1 MTPEDLDFFN
11 SVKKLGN
18 IAMDTFIE
26 SIDDIM
32 EKLSPEDKM
41 KLTTN
46 LLSVYCDYQKNLC
59 LLIEN
64 SKMQL
69 QGQSQMSMTA

>member
-1 MTPEDLDFFN
+1 MTKEDLDYFKSIKN
-11 SVKKLGN
+11 LGN

-26 SIDDIM
+26 SIDDII
-32 EKLSPEDKM
+32 EKLSPEDKL

-64 SKMQL
+64 SRMQL
-69 QGQSQMSMTA
+69 QGQMSLTA